1 MDEKDLL
8 RLRPGQWL
16 NDEIINFYG
25 ALLLGRSEGSK
36 ENVPNGPVMGEVVKG
51 RGQPLN
57 VHYFSTFFWTKLTG
71 EGYDKGRLAKWTKKV
86 RIHCHIIHFPI
97 PRRSL
102 FFFFLSASR
111 LISFRKMLSSF
122 LSTIIMLIGPLLL
135 LTSAGKG

>member
-86 RIHCHIIHFPI
+86 RIHCNIIHFLI
-97 PRRSL
+97 QCRSL
-102 FFFFLSASR
+102 FFFFFFSVC
-111 LISFRKMLSSF
+111 F
-122 LSTIIMLIGPLLL
+122 
-135 LTSAGKG
+135 